1 MLLIGFLLLL
11 FLCVYMETEILL
23 SAKICEK
30 SNFHRIKRK
39 KGSKTVTQLL
49 WVKYFIS
56 IVLNTYKIDDDILN
70 NVSNNTLNLRIMKNF
85 FILMKEI
92 SSFLK

>member
-1 MLLIGFLLLL
+1 MCV
-11 FLCVYMETEILL
+11 CVYMETEILL

-39 KGSKTVTQLL
+39 KGSKTVTQL

-56 IVLNTYKIDDDILN
+56 IVLDTYKIDDDDDILN
-70 NVSNNTLNLRIMKNF
+70 NVSSNTLNLRIMKKF

-92 SSFLK
+92 SSF

>member
-1 MLLIGFLLLL
+1 MLLIGF
-11 FLCVYMETEILL
+11 FFFVCVYMETEILL

-39 KGSKTVTQLL
+39 KGSKTVTQL

-56 IVLNTYKIDDDILN
+56 IVLDTYKIDDDDDILN
-70 NVSNNTLNLRIMKNF
+70 NVSSNTLNLRIMKKF

-92 SSFLK
+92 SSF